1 MYLDWTRTETFYG
14 LLYAAVRWHSKV
26 PQGGDPASSGLAGGG
41 RGRRGALCVR
51 PIRTSTAF
59 FGPPRAST
67 ALFWSRGASRY
78 FRNHAEGAAG
88 DMVGGAQLGRG
99 HQTST
104 ISNREEIFGKKEVK
118 LEESLQ
124 RRRWLGG
131 SESGG
136 CGLVGLSLPWLVPTW
151 RSDHQLSLSCSMRT

>member
-1 MYLDWTRTETFYG
+1 MTQHSFEGRQIFVPGQWTRTETFYG

-88 DMVGGAQLGRG
+88 DMVGGEGQLSCGGDIRPAPSRTGRR
-99 HQTST
+99 S
-104 ISNREEIFGKKEVK
+104 SAKKEVK
-118 LEESLQ
+118 LQESLR
-124 RRRWLGG
+124 RRRWLGE

-136 CGLVGLSLPWLVPTW
+136 WVGLPLLGWFLEK
-151 RSDHQLSLSCSMRT
+151 

>member
-1 MYLDWTRTETFYG
+1 MTQHSFEGRQIFVPGQWTRTETFYG

-26 PQGGDPASSGLAGGG
+26 PQGGDPASSRLAGGG

-88 DMVGGAQLGRG
+88 DMVGGEGAAQLRRG

-104 ISNREEIFGKKEVK
+104 ISKREEVFGKKGVK
-118 LEESLQ
+118 LEESLR

-131 SESGG
+131 SESRWRLWLGWPVPS
-136 CGLVGLSLPWLVPTW
+136 LVGS
-151 RSDHQLSLSCSMRT
+151 